1 MLVQRPPSFPSSVTH
16 NVHHRRNPSAPVVVQ
31 PTRTPGLLS
40 LSLAKP
46 TQPRQPQQQQRPNR
60 SPRSKPAAPHNRSPK
75 PAPAEAQLSEKT
87 QPTPAPTPDKH
98 VRVPSNA
105 PKAGKDKMNRRVAIA
120 EDHTF
125 ANNKAKHNS
134 FDPFVVS
141 SSDSESD
148 RPAPAQETLPKMA
161 KPSGKLARR
170 RQVPNAAPATPT
182 PASTQAIPVPRPSTQ
197 PNRGRHGRAHSAMM
211 NLSRSAPIAASPIA
225 YGAFPICD
233 DMTDADGLTPPATPV
248 KARQALQFDN
258 GPRTAP
264 LASSHGFPFAPLPSL
279 LSSPTLQRQRQHV
292 RSPSEGV
299 FNMSFDEDPS
309 FSSSSDSASEELK
322 MLFGLLPKRAGQT
335 GSLRGMARPAN
346 SPNVAAAKA
355 AKEALYASSMFQNS
369 PSPDELPPPAF

>member
-1 MLVQRPPSFPSSVTH
+1 
-16 NVHHRRNPSAPVVVQ
+16 
-31 PTRTPGLLS
+31 
-40 LSLAKP
+40 
-46 TQPRQPQQQQRPNR
+46 
-60 SPRSKPAAPHNRSPK
+60 
-75 PAPAEAQLSEKT
+75 
-87 QPTPAPTPDKH
+87 
-98 VRVPSNA
+98 
-105 PKAGKDKMNRRVAIA
+105 
-120 EDHTF
+120 
-125 ANNKAKHNS
+125 
-134 FDPFVVS
+134 
-141 SSDSESD
+141 
-148 RPAPAQETLPKMA
+148 
-161 KPSGKLARR
+161 
-170 RQVPNAAPATPT
+170 
-182 PASTQAIPVPRPSTQ
+182 
-197 PNRGRHGRAHSAMM
+197 M

-248 KARQALQFDN
+248 KARQALTFDN

-264 LASSHGFPFAPLPSL
+264 LASAHGFPFAPLPSL

-299 FNMSFDEDPS
+299 FNRSFDEDPS

-335 GSLRGMARPAN
+335 GTLRGMAPAN